1 MEQTHIH
8 CHTPRHAHNISC
20 QLHVLPVFEL
30 TKANAKGLS
39 LSLSLSVSKFYDTV
53 MYMENPDY
61 FGLQSDFPNG
71 MSLCFRR

>member
-1 MEQTHIH
+1 MEQTHTH

-39 LSLSLSVSKFYDTV
+39 LCLSLSVSKFYDTV
-53 MYMENPDY
+53 MYMENHDY
-61 FGLQSDFPNG
+61 FGLQSPGF
-71 MSLCFRR
+71 SLEA